1 VIDIPET
8 NNYGYAPTVKYYLTA
23 DKLQALGWAP
33 QINMKEG
40 YQLLMDYLAQ
50 EG

>member
-1 VIDIPET
+1 MVMRQRE
-8 NNYGYAPTVKYYLTA
+8 VLLTA
-23 DKLQALGWAP
+23 DKLKALGWAP

-50 EG
+50 EN